1 MLAHSVSERDVI
13 AIFFVFVGASLIVK
27 GKAQDSFLNESES
40 SPSDLAEPMK
50 ATPLLRAL
58 VIGAGIAAIA
68 VGLWQLFHRSV

>member
-1 MLAHSVSERDVI
+1 MLTHSVSERNVI
-13 AIFFVFVGASLIVK
+13 AIFFLFVGASLIVK
-27 GKAQDSFLNESES
+27 GRTRDSFLNESES

-58 VIGAGIAAIA
+58 VIGAGIAVMA

>member
-1 MLAHSVSERDVI
+1 MLTHSVSERDVI
-13 AIFFVFVGASLIVK
+13 AIFFVFVGTSLIVK
-27 GKAQDSFLNESES
+27 GKTRDSFLNESES

-58 VIGAGIAAIA
+58 VMGAGIAAVV